1 MQIPITEPGE
11 GTAVWGR
18 VVDYLRL
25 MRPAHWVKNLFI
37 FAPLVFSFSLRDP
50 DRIRA
55 AILVFV
61 AFCLLSSAV
70 YILNDIA
77 DRRADAEHPRKR
89 TRPVAS
95 GRLTVAEA
103 VILLSLLVA
112 LASLPILFLPWQA
125 SFAIALYA
133 LLNLG
138 YSLGLKH
145 IVLIDIF
152 IISAGFMLRV
162 LAGAQGIQVEVSEWI
177 IVCTLFLSLF
187 LAIAKR
193 RSEINHVGR
202 GDTRRVLDDYTPTLV
217 NLIMNVSVAGTIMSY
232 TLYTVSDHVHRYFQ
246 TGKFVY
252 TVPIVLY
259 GIFRYLY
266 LDEKRQVA
274 ENPVQLFLRDPSLI
288 LTGIV
293 WASAITFIIYW
304 WR

>member
-18 VVDYLRL
+18 VADYLRL

-95 GRLTVAEA
+95 GRLTVVEA

-162 LAGAQGIQVEVSEWI
+162 LAGAKGIQVEVSEWI

-266 LDEKRQVA
+266 LDERRQVA

-288 LTGIV
+288 LTGVV